1 LKKQVKRVIEIV
13 LILMV
18 IVGIMY
24 EIDMIRMKNNKPV
37 VFSTWGHSYTPPVN
51 LNEIVDE
58 PNISGDNSEI
68 LPTEY
73 SSFIGTVLEETTTY
87 MIVEPNEDEVERKSS
102 DKIVIN
108 YGTDNIDYLYGVGR
122 KVLIKYTGYIMETYP
137 SQINTKDISVEGYS
151 EFEILVKESEKLEN
165 KKILNNIDL
174 YKNNSD
180 YDLYYY
186 GLDEV
191 NVNVD
196 NKTMSL
202 EEALKS
208 GRITLD
214 KIISNANNDL
224 DNEIITGDMY
234 KDGGSMMYKYDNF
247 TIIKKHTIS
256 GNRDMYIGIPEMT
269 MQDTNK

>member
-1 LKKQVKRVIEIV
+1 
-13 LILMV
+13 
-18 IVGIMY
+18 
-24 EIDMIRMKNNKPV
+24 
-37 VFSTWGHSYTPPVN
+37 
-51 LNEIVDE
+51 
-58 PNISGDNSEI
+58 
-68 LPTEY
+68 
-73 SSFIGTVLEETTTY
+73 
-87 MIVEPNEDEVERKSS
+87 
-102 DKIVIN
+102 
-108 YGTDNIDYLYGVGR
+108 
-122 KVLIKYTGYIMETYP
+122 METYP